1 MDFSPNHTAMDP
13 SRPTKDSNHKAMDPT
28 DRAMA
33 PSNTTRAPS
42 NLTRT
47 PSNTTVDPS
56 NPFVHKLHFS
66 FLQKVKLA
74 VLGILLLPLRIIV
87 ILVSLSLASGL
98 ACLGLRGLTEEQ
110 VNARPFTGWRLYTRY
125 AICAILR
132 VMFALLGFWWVEV
145 IGEQASPEDAPIL
158 AVAPHSTY
166 FDALAVAVMGAPSVV
181 AKYETS
187 SLPFWGSLIK
197 YTQPLLVRRT
207 DPDSRKTTV
216 RTMKERSE
224 KGKGWQQVLIFPEGT
239 CTNRSC
245 LITFRLGAFTP
256 GVPVQPVI
264 IRYNNM
270 LDTVTWTWEGISA
283 LRVALYTMSQFAV
296 HLSLEFLPPYSP
308 SKEEIEN
315 PQLYANNVRKVM
327 AERMGVSTT
336 DCSYYDYL
344 RINKAAETVK
354 ALRGLQRKLMSPL
367 LEVTSDL
374 SEENQSD
381 AGFLGLGE
389 ELEDFPVVSEI
400 CGKGEMTDMRYLWI
414 AALMATEAD
423 PYETFISESFQIFD
437 RDLGVEKLTDATLQ
451 RIVETFLYLPPK
463 EVTELLTVTSQDGE
477 VSQDKLREFIPDKR
491 PNYIKV
497 ISKWEGGLTKVSS
510 TDLLAMSTSL
520 TAAAEKATEKATQL
534 MAAGKEVF
542 SDASATMA
550 ASRDKVSDV
559 FSSAVTSLHKRTGS
573 RSETDKKDD

>member
-1 MDFSPNHTAMDP
+1 MEPGSETHNDCYHKTMDP
-13 SRPTKDSNHKAMDPT
+13 RDNT
-28 DRAMA
+28 MA
-33 PSNTTRAPS
+33 PSAPTMAPTMAPS
-42 NLTRT
+42 PT
-47 PSNTTVDPS
+47 SIDPS

-66 FLQKVKLA
+66 LLQKVKMA
-74 VLGILLLPLRIIV
+74 VLGLVLLPFRIAV
-87 ILVSLSLASGL
+87 ILIFLSVAAGL
-98 ACLGLRGLTEEQ
+98 AFLGLRGLKEEHL
-110 VNARPFTGWRLYTRY
+110 NAVPFTGWRLYTRY
-125 AICAILR
+125 AICVVLR
-132 VMFALLGFWWVEV
+132 VMFALCGFWWVDV

-166 FDALAVAVMGAPSVV
+166 FDALAVTVMGAPSVV

-207 DPDSRKTTV
+207 DPDSRKNTM

-224 KGKGWQQVLIFPEGT
+224 KGAGWQQILIFPEGT

-264 IRYNNM
+264 IRYNNV

-283 LRVALYTMSQFAV
+283 LKVALYTLCQFGT
-296 HLSLEFLPPYSP
+296 HLSLEFLSPYTP
-308 SKEEIEN
+308 SDEEIKN

-344 RINKAAETVK
+344 RIARAEETVK
-354 ALRGLQRKLMSPL
+354 DLRGLQRKLMRPL
-367 LEVTSDL
+367 LEVTSELPEKGETD
-374 SEENQSD
+374 ED
-381 AGFLGLGE
+381 FLGLGE
-389 ELEDFPVVSEI
+389 DVKDFSVVSEI
-400 CGKGEMTDMRYLWI
+400 CGKDDARDARYLRL

-423 PYETFISESFQIFD
+423 PYETFISQSFHIFD
-437 RDLGVEKLTDATLQ
+437 QNLGDERLYDATLQ

-463 EVTELLTVTSQDGE
+463 EVTELLEATSLEGE
-477 VSQDKLREFIPDKR
+477 VSQDKLREFIPFKR
-491 PNYIKV
+491 PNYKKV

-510 TDLLAMSTSL
+510 TDLLTMSNSL
-520 TAAAEKATEKATQL
+520 TAAAEKATEKATKL
-534 MAAGKEVF
+534 MAAGNEVF
-542 SDASATMA
+542 RDASATMA
-550 ASRDKVSDV
+550 ASRDKFGDV
-559 FSSAVTSLHKRTGS
+559 FSSAVESLHKRTGS
-573 RSETDKKDD
+573 RSETEKKND